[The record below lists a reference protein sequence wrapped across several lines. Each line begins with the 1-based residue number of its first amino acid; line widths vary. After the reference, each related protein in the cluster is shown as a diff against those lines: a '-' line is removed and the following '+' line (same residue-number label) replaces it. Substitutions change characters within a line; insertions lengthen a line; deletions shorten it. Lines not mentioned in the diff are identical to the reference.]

1 MGARGVPVK
10 TGGSSEGEVGDGHDG
25 TWVAHPA
32 LVPIAR
38 EVFDKRVDAGRSL
51 MSVRT
56 PAVRCN
62 PAIKRGYHTFDSLH

>member
-38 EVFDKRVDAGRSL
+38 EVFTAGRS
-51 MSVRT
+51 RT
-56 PAVRCN
+56 LADERANARCSGQS
-62 PAIKRGYHTFDSLH
+62 AIERGYQTFDSLH